1 MEGGSRKPC
10 AQTSGLKIRDLMQ
23 VSGAISEAYGSGKS
37 CAENPSITDDL
48 KYISDEIDRILGEI
62 EQDYPGKVDNHNKDI
77 VNECGWTANIAELQ
91 QTYAGSINTFNE
103 FYYNLNNIGYRTV
116 LKPEM
121 KRHEGIYEY
130 SKIIRELPGR
140 DGVLA

>member
-1 MEGGSRKPC
+1 
-10 AQTSGLKIRDLMQ
+10 MQ

-121 KRHEGIYEY
+121 KRHVGNLRVFQDHTRA
-130 SKIIRELPGR
+130 SRP